1 MSQRRQFRRDRKD
14 IQQKKHYEL
23 NLNAKSQNA
32 VQDLEK
38 KAAAVARLAEEK
50 RQLEKAVSHLEED
63 INGFKDQVGKMN
75 VDKDRMSGEAELQ
88 AQDLQA
94 LEEKCTHLTLQK
106 CKLEDQHQATLIKL
120 DAECKAHE
128 NLQVRSIFIPTL

>member
-1 MSQRRQFRRDRKD
+1 MASTKTHEFSVKCH
-14 IQQKKHYEL
+14 IQ
-23 NLNAKSQNA
+23 
-32 VQDLEK
+32 
-38 KAAAVARLAEEK
+38 
-50 RQLEKAVSHLEED
+50 QLEKAVSHLEED

-128 NLQVRSIFIPTL
+128 NLQVS